1 MALTKEYTLLLV
13 ATATRDQADD
23 QQQAMDRVEALRLQF
38 QARKMSSSLL
48 EFVRGAWHIVEPNR
62 EFVSNWHIEELCK
75 HLEDVANGKVKRTI
89 INVPPGTMKTLLV
102 SVFFPCWLWTRNSK
116 LKILTASY
124 SAPRAYDSNLAGR
137 KVIRSD
143 WFQQYWPLRLKSDQD
158 EKGRFDS
165 VAGGWRIATSVGGE
179 GTGLHPDFILIDDA
193 STAIDAQSDVE
204 RGNVTTWFSGTVT
217 SRGAGIDAAIVVLGQ
232 RLHEED
238 LSGYLLNGPTGS
250 TYVHVC
256 WPMRFERSRPPTDHE
271 PDGYVADPR
280 DRRTTEG
287 ELLWPALFPE
297 AKVKQLEM
305 DLAEDAPG
313 QLQQR
318 PAAKGGRLF
327 KIEQFK
333 FYDAPPALMRI
344 ARGWDTGA
352 TEGGGDPTVG
362 VKIGEEIVSAVEN
375 GRRIARPSGRY
386 YVLDVERESLG
397 PDGVDALMLSTAEK
411 DGVAVAQREEREGG
425 SSGKAVTSARL
436 KLLKGFDYAEVP
448 KNVNKVIYSKPYRAQ
463 VNGGN
468 VYLPRG
474 ASWVPAYMNELRDF
488 PTVKHDDQVDASATA
503 FNAVLLEEAK
513 PQVDCTW

>member
-1 MALTKEYTLLLV
+1 LPV
-13 ATATRDQADD
+13 AVAVLEDTQEKSE
-23 QQQAMDRVEALRLQF
+23 RVNDLRRQV
-38 QARKMSSSLL
+38 QARRYTKSLY
-48 EFVRGAWHIVEPNR
+48 EFVQGAWSIVEPNR
-62 EFVSNWHIEELCK
+62 PFVGNWHIEQLCK
-75 HLEDVANGKVKRTI
+75 HLEDIADGKVKRTV

-102 SVFFPCWLWTRNSK
+102 SVFFPCWLWARNSK

-124 SAPRAYDSNLAGR
+124 SAPRAYDANLAGR
-137 KVIRSD
+137 KVIRSE
-143 WFQQYWPLRLKSDQD
+143 WFQSYWPLKLKADQD

-179 GTGLHPDFILIDDA
+179 GTGLHPDFIIIDDA
-193 STAIDAQSDVE
+193 STAVDAQSDTE
-204 RGNVTTWFSGTVT
+204 RKNVTDWYSGTVT
-217 SRGAGIDAAIVVLGQ
+217 TRGAGVDAAIIVLGQ
-232 RLHEED
+232 RLHDED
-238 LSGYLLNGPTGS
+238 LSGYLLDGPTGS

-256 WPMRFERSRPPTDHE
+256 WPMRYERSRPASDQE

-280 DRRTTEG
+280 DKRTQEG
-287 ELLWPALFPE
+287 ELLWPALFDE

-327 KIEQFK
+327 KIENFK

-362 VKIGEEIVSAVEN
+362 VKIGEEIVAGVKD
-375 GRRIARPSGRY
+375 GRKVAQPSGRF
-386 YVLDVERESLG
+386 YVLDVVSENLG
-397 PDGVDALMLSTAEK
+397 PDGVDLLFKATAEA
-411 DGVAVAQREEREGG
+411 DGVSVAQREEREGG
-425 SSGKAVTSARL
+425 SSGKAVTNARL

-448 KNVNKVIYSKPYRAQ
+448 KNVNKVIYSKPFRAQ

-474 ASWVPAYMNELRDF
+474 AKWVPAFMNELRDF

-513 PQVDCTW
+513 PQVDCSW